1 MEHCNISLFREQSI
15 RSLELPA
22 PLLGIVAEIG

>member
-1 MEHCNISLFREQSI
+1 MEHCNISLFREHSV
-15 RSLELPA
+15 RSLKLPA